1 VPFSSARETE
11 QSDRARLLAG
21 RGVVTVVPGE
31 SLSATSLAEGIARAM
46 AGPSIRDFPPCDAR
60 GADVTVELLKARL
73 A

>member
-1 VPFSSARETE
+1 
-11 QSDRARLLAG
+11 
-21 RGVVTVVPGE
+21 
-31 SLSATSLAEGIARAM
+31 M